1 MIGFFG
7 RRRLDKRVVGG
18 VPIEV
23 WECRGVRTLHLGS
36 QAVQSAMRV
45 ARPASLEL
53 AYTRAMMAW
62 PLFCPGARE
71 VLMIGLG
78 GGSLAKYMLAREA
91 GLRVTAVEIE
101 PVVAELARRHFALP
115 DDSEHFRVRMADAA
129 DYVPAHPAQADV
141 ILLDGYDAGDQV
153 EQLATEA
160 FYRAC
165 RRALRSGGVLVVNL
179 WGGSPDFDHYFS
191 RLCRVFDGRLA
202 WLPVE
207 SKSNVVVFAFGAEV
221 TCAERESARA
231 LGRRWGLDLSAYAR
245 SLQWFEPLDDGSGE
259 GGKKAGKTTS

>member
-7 RRRLDKRVVGG
+7 RKRLDKRVASG

-45 ARPASLEL
+45 ARPDSLEL

-62 PLFCPGARE
+62 PLFCPNARD

-78 GGSLAKYMLAREA
+78 GGSLAKHLLARET
-91 GLRVTAVEIE
+91 GLNVTAVEIE
-101 PVVAELARRHFALP
+101 PVVVELARRYFALP
-115 DDSEHFRVRMADAA
+115 GDDAHFRVCMADGAE
-129 DYVPAHPAQADV
+129 YVPARAAHADV

-153 EQLATEA
+153 ERLATEA
-160 FYRAC
+160 FYKAC
-165 RRALRSGGVLVVNL
+165 RRALRHGGVLVVNL

-191 RLCRVFDGRLA
+191 RLCQAFEDRVA
-202 WLPVE
+202 WLSVE
-207 SKSNVVVFAFGAEV
+207 GKSNVVVFAFGAEV
-221 TCAERESARA
+221 RCAGREEARA
-231 LGRRWGLDLSAYAR
+231 LGRRWGLDLAGYVRA
-245 SLQWFEPLDDGSGE
+245 LHWGE
-259 GGKKAGKTTS
+259 RFGAGGMADGKKAGKTTS

>member
-7 RRRLDKRVVGG
+7 RKRLDKRVVGG
-18 VPIEV
+18 VAIEV

-45 ARPASLEL
+45 ARPDSLEL

-62 PLFCPGARE
+62 PLFCPAARD

-78 GGSLAKYMLAREA
+78 GGSLAKHILARET
-91 GLRVTAVEIE
+91 GVQVTAVEIE
-101 PVVAELARRHFALP
+101 PVVVELARRYFALP
-115 DDSEHFRVRMADAA
+115 GDNAHFRVCMADGAE
-129 DYVPAHPAQADV
+129 YVPAHAACADV

-153 EQLATEA
+153 ERLATEA
-160 FYRAC
+160 FYEAC
-165 RRALRSGGVLVVNL
+165 HRALRRGGVVVVNL

-191 RLCRVFDGRLA
+191 RLCRAFEGRVA

-207 SKSNVVVFAFGAEV
+207 GKSNVVVFAFGAEV
-221 TCAERESARA
+221 HCVERGEARA
-231 LGRRWGLDLSAYAR
+231 LGRRWGLDLPGYAR
-245 SLQWFEPLDDGSGE
+245 SLRWGE
-259 GGKKAGKTTS
+259 TLGAGGGTEGKKAGKTTS